1 MSALPDIIDPDVR
14 LLVCGY
20 NAGPISAEIGHYF
33 SNPAH
38 RFWRT
43 LYDAGLTPELLKPE
57 RDTELLKYGIG
68 LTDLMKNSIHGDVTK
83 PSDGDRALLN
93 DLVLQFKPLILVFQG
108 KRPAV
113 CFLGH
118 DAGWGHTGQTI
129 GETQIWTAPDPSP
142 ANGRFA
148 RLEHV
153 WRLLAEQIR

>member
-1 MSALPDIIDPDVR
+1 MSVLPDIIDQDVR

-20 NAGPISAEIGHYF
+20 NAGPISAEIEHYF
-33 SNPAH
+33 ANPAH

-43 LYDAGLTPELLKPE
+43 LYDARLTPELLKPE

-68 LTDLMKNSIHGDVTK
+68 LTDLMKNSIHGDGAR
-83 PSDGDRALLN
+83 PSDDDRALLN
-93 DLVLQFKPLILVFQG
+93 DLVLQFKLLILVFQG

-113 CFLGH
+113 GFLGH

-129 GETQIWTAPDPSP
+129 GKTKIWIAPDPSP
-142 ANGRFA
+142 RNGHFA